1 MNSIDK
7 NWVDNHIDSNGEV
20 IIPAGVEKIEAE
32 AFRDNEL
39 VQKVI
44 MSDTVIEIGD
54 NAFTGCLN
62 LQDIKFSNNIKVIGE
77 DAFLDCKKVTS
88 IELPKSIEIIK
99 EEAFARCESLEK
111 FLIDQEAKI
120 SEIQDTAFY
129 QCKNLSEIILP
140 VTIKSIGEYTFVEC
154 EKLNESI
161 FTYLSQLTTIKE
173 GAFSGCQS
181 IKSIE
186 FPDTI
191 DFIGK
196 AAFYQCSNLENVTF
210 SANSKVKRIEEQ
222 TFQACEKLKTIQL
235 SESIEEIGMLSY
247 AGCTNLTDIAFGKNT
262 RIIGERA
269 FCECESLQKIVMP
282 DSLQEI
288 ALGAFYKCTQLN
300 SIDLG
305 KGLEEIGM
313 GAFSN
318 CKSLKSISLPES
330 LKKIG
335 VEAFIDCS
343 ELTNIERG
351 TNIEQIEVGA
361 FENTNIKTFRVPPKV
376 KIFDPILCECANLE
390 ELYIGENTEEL
401 SPVALKGCSNL
412 KKLVIDGNITYFP
425 ETTLEGCDNLEE
437 VELNGTSHI
446 AYGSFQGK
454 DSIRKITIDGK
465 EILLDESEKLFSLQQ
480 HDSKIAIVVKDKDG
494 LLRTRCIN
502 TEKDKETKQDVNI
515 YLANDGSVVRACNS
529 IADISLEQLRIL
541 QSRGEKSLYLFGA
554 IRDLK
559 PEEAKKG
566 MEYDLYNIEDLIQV
580 KLLVEDMKKE
590 ITVPSKEDKH
600 REKKIYSQLVRKLSE
615 KLEYDFFEEYN
626 NCKTAEEKEAEERKY
641 EKITGKSWNEYLKDN
656 ENRDLHE
663 MQLEDG
669 NLIGLLRGRAVC
681 RGNVEIIRNLA
692 AEFGIEATA
701 IIGQGHTWN
710 QVKLDGVWYDDDF
723 TNYQTYLSRG
733 ELDKSFKRFLGGQID
748 GKSEF
753 SSIETYEKTLNS
765 VHSVGKTFSTKDKS
779 FLLNYGREKQQTIQE
794 LEKRQEQE
802 QSIKDE
808 VGDELKPKTQEQ
820 QQNEQEAEAKWMN
833 SFQACDQVVAKMQNG
848 AKKKQEVVQLIQNLE
863 QERKQEQ
870 NRQIQ
875 EENENQVQGR

>member
-20 IIPAGVEKIEAE
+20 IIPDGVEKIEAE

-44 MSDTVIEIGD
+44 MPDTVVEIGD

-120 SEIQDTAFY
+120 SEIQDALFYECKGLKEVKLPKSIISIGSYAFY
-129 QCKNLSEIILP
+129 SCESMTNFDLDFFEQITTIQEKTFAYCEALESINIPQTVKDIQNGAFRGCSKLSSIEFDENSSL
-140 VTIKSIGEYTFVEC
+140 TQIGEYAFAVCKELHDI
-154 EKLNESI
+154 KL
-161 FTYLSQLTTIKE
+161 
-173 GAFSGCQS
+173 
-181 IKSIE
+181 
-186 FPDTI
+186 PDTVVAL
-191 DFIGK
+191 K
-196 AAFYQCSNLENVTF
+196 KSAFNSCSNLKHV
-210 SANSKVKRIEEQ
+210 
-222 TFQACEKLKTIQL
+222 
-235 SESIEEIGMLSY
+235 
-247 AGCTNLTDIAFGKNT
+247 
-262 RIIGERA
+262 
-269 FCECESLQKIVMP
+269 
-282 DSLQEI
+282 
-288 ALGAFYKCTQLN
+288 
-300 SIDLG
+300 DLG
-305 KGLEEIGM
+305 KGLKRIGYDV
-313 GAFSN
+313 FNN
-318 CKSLKSISLPES
+318 CQLLSSISFPES
-330 LKKIG
+330 LEKIG
-335 VEAFIDCS
+335 AGAFMNCTSLSSI
-343 ELTNIERG
+343 EGGKNIE
-351 TNIEQIEVGA
+351 EIEVA
-361 FENTNIKTFRVPPKV
+361 SFENTNIKTFRVPPKV
-376 KIFDPILCECANLE
+376 KEFDPILCECANLE

-425 ETTLEGCDNLEE
+425 ETALEGCDNLEE
-437 VELNGTSHI
+437 VELNGTSRI

-454 DSIRKITIDGK
+454 ESIRKITIDGK
-465 EILLDESEKLFSLQQ
+465 EILLDELEKLFSLQR

-566 MEYDLYNIEDLIQV
+566 IEYDLYNIEDLIQV

-626 NCKTAEEKEAEERKY
+626 NCKTAEEKESEKRKY
-641 EKITGKSWNEYLKDN
+641 EKITGKSWDNYLKVN
-656 ENRDLHE
+656 EDRDLNE
-663 MQLEDG
+663 MLLEDG

-701 IIGQGHTWN
+701 IIGQKHTWN

-733 ELDKSFKRFLGGQID
+733 KLDKSFKRFLGGQID

-753 SSIETYEKTLNS
+753 SSIKTYAKTLNS
-765 VHSVGKTFSTKDKS
+765 VHSVGKPFSTKDKS